1 MPRWASGPVG
11 QPAYWHKARAALT
24 VADPVMAQ
32 IIARYEGEG
41 LVGQGDLFLTI
52 ARSIVAQQI
61 SVRAADSIWARL
73 EVCVGSVSPPH
84 VAARSQEELRGAGL
98 TRQKAGYLR
107 DIAQGFVSGTI
118 DPERWQGADDEAV
131 IADLLALRGVGR
143 WTAEMVLI
151 FHLQRPDVLPLADIG
166 VQRAIAMHYGD
177 GDRMSTDAIE
187 AHAVRWRPWR
197 TVAVWHLWRSLDP
210 LPVAY

>member
-11 QPAYWHKARAALT
+11 QPAYWQEARAALAT
-24 VADPVMAQ
+24 ADPTMAALM
-32 IIARYEGEG
+32 ARYEGEG
-41 LVGQGDLFLTI
+41 LVCQGDLFLTL

-73 EVCVGSVSPPH
+73 EACVGTVAPPE
-84 VAARSQEELRGAGL
+84 VAARTQDELRGAGL
-98 TRQKAGYLR
+98 TRQKARYLR
-107 DIAQGFVSGTI
+107 DIATGFVSGTI

-131 IADLLALRGVGR
+131 IDDLSALKGVGR

-151 FHLQRPDVLPLADIG
+151 FYLQRPDVLPLADIG
-166 VQRAIAMHYGD
+166 VRRAMGEHYGD
-177 GDRMSTDAIE
+177 GSSMDPDAIE
-187 AHAVRWRPWR
+187 AHAECWRPWR
-197 TVAVWHLWRSLDP
+197 SVAVWHLWRSLDP

>member
-1 MPRWASGPVG
+1 MPRWANGPVG
-11 QPAYWHKARAALT
+11 QPAYWQEACAGLA
-24 VADPVMAQ
+24 ADPVMAALV
-32 IIARYEGEG
+32 ARYRGEG
-41 LVGQGDLFLTI
+41 LVGQGDAFLTI
-52 ARSIVAQQI
+52 ARAIVAQQI

-73 EVCVGSVSPPH
+73 EASVGTVAPAE
-84 VAARSQEELRGAGL
+84 VAARTEEALRGAGL

-107 DIAQGFVSGTI
+107 DIAGGFVAGRI
-118 DPERWQGADDEAV
+118 EPARWRDADDEAV

-166 VQRAIAMHYGD
+166 VRRAMDRHYGD
-177 GDRMSTDAIE
+177 GNEMSVDAIE
-187 AHAVRWRPWR
+187 ALAERWRPWR
-197 TVAVWHLWRSLDP
+197 SVAVWHLWRSLDP

>member
-1 MPRWASGPVG
+1 MPRWANGPVG
-11 QPAYWHKARAALT
+11 QPAYWQEACAGLAAADPAMAAL
-24 VADPVMAQ
+24 V
-32 IIARYEGEG
+32 ARYRGEG
-41 LVGQGDLFLTI
+41 LVGQGDAFLTI
-52 ARSIVAQQI
+52 ARAIVAQQI

-73 EVCVGSVSPPH
+73 EAAVGTVAPAE
-84 VAARSQEELRGAGL
+84 VAARTEEALRGAGL

-107 DIAQGFVSGTI
+107 DIAEGFVAGRI
-118 DPERWQGADDEAV
+118 EPARWQDADDEAV

-166 VQRAIAMHYGD
+166 VRRAMTSHYGD
-177 GDRMSTDAIE
+177 GSEMSVDAIE
-187 AHAVRWRPWR
+187 ARAERWRPWR
-197 TVAVWHLWRSLDP
+197 SVAVWHLWRSLDP

>member
-11 QPAYWHKARAALT
+11 QPAYWQEARAALAA
-24 VADPVMAQ
+24 ADPVMASL
-32 IIARYEGEG
+32 ATRYEGEG
-41 LVGQGDLFLTI
+41 LVGQGDLFLTL
-52 ARSIVAQQI
+52 ARAIVAQQI

-73 EVCVGSVSPPH
+73 EACVGTVAPRE

-107 DIAQGFVSGTI
+107 DIAAGFVSGDI
-118 DPERWQGADDEAV
+118 DPDRWQGADDEAV
-131 IADLLALRGVGR
+131 TDELLALRGVGR

-166 VQRAIAMHYGD
+166 VQRGIAKHYGD
-177 GDRMSTDAIE
+177 GARISAE
-187 AHAVRWRPWR
+187 AMETCAECRRPWR
-197 TVAVWHLWRSLDP
+197 SVAVWYQWRSRGP

>member
-1 MPRWASGPVG
+1 MPRWASGPLG
-11 QPAYWHKARAALT
+11 QPAWWQEARAALGA
-24 VADPVMAQ
+24 ADPVMA
-32 IIARYEGEG
+32 ALVGRYRGEG
-41 LVGQGDLFLTI
+41 LVGQGDPFLTL

-73 EVCVGSVSPPH
+73 EDCVGTVSPDA
-84 VAARSQEELRGAGL
+84 VAARSEEALRGAGL

-107 DIAQGFVSGTI
+107 DIARGFVSGEI
-118 DPERWQGADDEAV
+118 DPEQWRGADDEAA

-151 FHLQRPDVLPLADIG
+151 FHLQRPDVMPLADIG
-166 VQRAIAMHYGD
+166 VQRAVAKHYGEGGAMNVD
-177 GDRMSTDAIE
+177 TIE
-187 AHAVRWRPWR
+187 AVAERWRPWR

>member
-1 MPRWASGPVG
+1 M
-11 QPAYWHKARAALT
+11 AAL
-24 VADPVMAQ
+24 
-32 IIARYEGEG
+32 IGRYEGDG
-41 LVGQGDLFLTI
+41 LVGQGDSFLTI
-52 ARSIVAQQI
+52 ARAIVAQQI

-73 EVCVGSVSPPH
+73 EACVGSVSPAH
-84 VAARSQEELRGAGL
+84 VVARSQEELRGAGL

-107 DIAQGFVSGTI
+107 DIAEGLLSGRI
-118 DPERWQGADDEAV
+118 EPGSWQGAADEAV

-166 VQRAIAMHYGD
+166 VQRAMARHYGD
-177 GDRMSTDAIE
+177 GDRMSADAIE
-187 AHAVRWRPWR
+187 AHAMRWRPWR

>member
-11 QPAYWHKARAALT
+11 QPAWWQEACVGLAA
-24 VADPVMAQ
+24 ADPVMAGLV
-32 IIARYEGEG
+32 ARYQGEG
-41 LVGQGDLFLTI
+41 LVGQGDPFLTLVR
-52 ARSIVAQQI
+52 AIVAQQI

-73 EVCVGSVSPPH
+73 EACVGTVSPPH
-84 VAARSQEELRGAGL
+84 VAVRSQDELRGAGL
-98 TRQKAGYLR
+98 TRQKAGYVR
-107 DIAQGFVSGTI
+107 DIAAGFVSGEI
-118 DPERWQGADDEAV
+118 EPARWQDADDEAAIV
-131 IADLLALRGVGR
+131 DLLAIRGVGR

-166 VQRAIAMHYGD
+166 VQRAIARHYGD
-177 GDRMSTDAIE
+177 GNRMSSE
-187 AHAVRWRPWR
+187 AMEAQARHWRPWR

>member
-11 QPAYWHKARAALT
+11 QPAWWREALAALAA
-24 VADPVMAQ
+24 ADPVMAALC
-32 IIARYEGEG
+32 ARYRGEG
-41 LVGQGDLFLTI
+41 LVGQGDPFLTL

-73 EVCVGSVSPPH
+73 EALVGVVSPPR
-84 VAARSQEELRGAGL
+84 VAARPEEALREAGL
-98 TRQKAGYLR
+98 TRQKARYLR
-107 DIAQGFVSGTI
+107 DIAAAFADGRI
-118 DPERWQGADDEAV
+118 DPARWRAADDEAA
-131 IADLLALRGVGR
+131 IAALVALRGVGR
-143 WTAEMVLI
+143 WTAEMFLI

-166 VQRAIAMHYGD
+166 VRRAVVRHYGAAA
-177 GDRMSTDAIE
+177 GATAESIE
-187 AHAVRWRPWR
+187 ACARRWRPWR

>member
-11 QPAYWHKARAALT
+11 QPAYWHEARAALT
-24 VADPVMAQ
+24 VADPVMATL
-32 IIARYEGEG
+32 ITKYEGEG
-41 LVGQGDLFLTI
+41 LVGQGDLFLTL

-73 EVCVGSVSPPH
+73 EVCVGRVAPAE

-107 DIAQGFVSGTI
+107 DIAQGFVSGSI
-118 DPERWQGADDEAV
+118 NPERWHDASDDAV
-131 IADLLALRGVGR
+131 TDDLLALRGVGR

-151 FHLQRPDVLPLADIG
+151 FYLQRPDVLPLADIG
-166 VQRAIAMHYGD
+166 VRRAMGKHYGD
-177 GDRMSTDAIE
+177 GGSMGPDEIE
-187 AHAVRWRPWR
+187 AHAESWRPWR
-197 TVAVWHLWRSLDP
+197 SVAVWHLWRSLDP

>member
-11 QPAYWHKARAALT
+11 QPAYWHEARAALT
-24 VADPVMAQ
+24 VADPVMATLVTN
-32 IIARYEGEG
+32 YEGEG
-41 LVGQGDLFLTI
+41 LVGQGDLFLTL

-73 EVCVGSVSPPH
+73 EACVGRVAPAE

-107 DIAQGFVSGTI
+107 DIAQGFVSGSI
-118 DPERWQGADDEAV
+118 DPARWHDASDDAV
-131 IADLLALRGVGR
+131 TDDLLALRGVGR

-151 FHLQRPDVLPLADIG
+151 FYLQRPDVLPLADIG
-166 VQRAIAMHYGD
+166 VRRAMGKHYGD
-177 GDRMSTDAIE
+177 GGSMGPDEIE
-187 AHAVRWRPWR
+187 AHAEAWRPWR
-197 TVAVWHLWRSLDP
+197 SVAVWHLWRSLDP